1 LLHFKTSVQ
10 EVGEFVNKREH
21 QQTIWMWN
29 YIRDHIMDLFR
40 KHASVK
46 EQIRNVESKVVAG
59 EVTPGQGADIL
70 IRKFVKDL

>member
-1 LLHFKTSVQ
+1 
-10 EVGEFVNKREH
+10 
-21 QQTIWMWN
+21 
-29 YIRDHIMDLFR
+29 MDLFR

-70 IRKFVKDL
+70 IRKFVKDLWYITI

>member
-1 LLHFKTSVQ
+1 
-10 EVGEFVNKREH
+10 
-21 QQTIWMWN
+21 
-29 YIRDHIMDLFR
+29 MDLFR

-70 IRKFVKDL
+70 IRKFVKDLWYITILKKENAENMNVHISVFYIMWTCLNLISV